1 MTINEYQHIV
11 DQWIKQYGVRYFS
24 PLTNM
29 AILTEETGEIARIMA
44 RAEGDQSW
52 SERDK
57 ERFAITLENE
67 TERAKE
73 LLADE
78 LSDLMWVAA
87 CIANYYHIDL
97 DKALKANIEKK
108 TKRDKVRHI
117 NNNKLTHK
125 TDE

>member
-1 MTINEYQHIV
+1 MTIKEYQQAV

-29 AILTEETGEIARIMA
+29 AILTEETGEVARIMA
-44 RAEGDQSW
+44 RFAGEQSW

-57 ERFAITLENE
+57 EKFGINE
-67 TERAKE
+67 ANESEKGKQ

-78 LSDLMWVAA
+78 LSDVIWVVS

-97 DKALKANIEKK
+97 QDALNANLDKK
-108 TKRDKVRHI
+108 TKRDKQRHI
-117 NNNKLTHK
+117 ENIKLQQN
-125 TDE
+125 EQ